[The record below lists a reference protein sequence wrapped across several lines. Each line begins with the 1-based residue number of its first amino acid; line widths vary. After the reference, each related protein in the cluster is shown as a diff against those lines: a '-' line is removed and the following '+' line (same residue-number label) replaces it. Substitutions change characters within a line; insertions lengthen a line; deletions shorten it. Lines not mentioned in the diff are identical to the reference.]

1 MLYVFRVTL
10 SNYAPQTRVS
20 ERVARVIESFA
31 KLLACLTDAQVQQL
45 VREVIE
51 MEEAEIDAAGG

>member
-20 ERVARVIESFA
+20 ERVARVTESFA
-31 KLLACLTDAQVQQL
+31 KLLARLTDAQVQQL

-51 MEEAEIDAAGG
+51 MEDAEIDAAGG